1 MSKRPR
7 NTRLTEWRA
16 PAGILCAALLLAG
29 CMVQEERPQPKL
41 VPIQPQAEIP
51 QTQILDVGVRLFDPG
66 IPADVMTDI
75 EQQNKKGIFPDLRRA
90 ESRYLAMNLRNTL
103 ESSGQ
108 WGAVRVIPDMAQF
121 VDVIVTGRIV
131 ESNGKYLKLDISAVD
146 AAGHKWLDNQ
156 RYDGV
161 ADLASYKDNPAL
173 KPRDPFQNLY
183 VKIADDLLAARKKL
197 SVAQVEGLRRL
208 AGLRFAADLAPDPF
222 KAYVADNKGQYAV
235 TRLPAPDDPLYA
247 RIDNIRQR
255 DFALIDTVNDYYS
268 GFSDTIHESY
278 SAWRRD
284 SYDDI
289 TEYEKLNG
297 QAKMRTALGAAA
309 ILAAIFVPSQCS
321 GGDYNCQRIESVAR
335 SAAAIGGTTGILSGL
350 KKRSDAKIKADS
362 IRELATS
369 FQAEV
374 APQVIE
380 VEGRTLR
387 LTGTAEDQYEEWR
400 RLLHTLYVEETG
412 GVVAPP
418 ASAAP
423 TGAAATAPA
432 ASPVAAPVAPAAV
445 VPAATAPA
453 AAKPDAVANPGP
465 GAQPKN

>member
-1 MSKRPR
+1 MRIA
-7 NTRLTEWRA
+7 NTMLRIPAWVLLTVL
-16 PAGILCAALLLAG
+16 PLAA
-29 CMVQEERPQPKL
+29 CVTQEQRPQPKL
-41 VPIQPQAEIP
+41 APLQPQAEIP
-51 QTQILDVGVRLFDPG
+51 QAQLLDVGVRLFDPG

-121 VDVIVTGRIV
+121 VDVIVSGRIV
-131 ESNGKYLKLDISAVD
+131 ESNGKYLKIDVTAVD
-146 AAGHKWLDNQ
+146 AAGHKWLDHKH
-156 RYDGV
+156 YEAL
-161 ADLASYKDNPAL
+161 ADIASYHDKAVT

-183 VKIADDLLAARKKL
+183 VHVADDLLAARQKL
-197 SVAQVEGLRRL
+197 NTAQLESVRRL
-208 AGLRFAADLAPDPF
+208 AGLRFAADLAPDPYH
-222 KAYVADNKGQYAV
+222 AYVSADKQGQYGAV
-235 TRLPAPDDPLYA
+235 RLPAQDDPLFA
-247 RIDNIRQR
+247 RIDSIRQR

-268 GFSDTIHESY
+268 GFSDTIGESY
-278 SAWRRD
+278 AGWRRD

-289 TEYEKLNG
+289 NEYEKLKS
-297 QAKMRTALGAAA
+297 QATTRTALGAAA
-309 ILAAIFVPSQCS
+309 ILAAIFVPSSCRS
-321 GGDYNCQRIESVAR
+321 GDYNCQRIESAVRTVAT
-335 SAAAIGGTTGILSGL
+335 IGGTAGILSGL
-350 KKRSDAKIKADS
+350 KKRSDAKLKRDS

-400 RLLHTLYVEETG
+400 RLLHTLYTEETG
-412 GVVAPP
+412 GV
-418 ASAAP
+418 
-423 TGAAATAPA
+423 
-432 ASPVAAPVAPAAV
+432 AAPVTPDPAS
-445 VPAATAPA
+445 PSGT
-453 AAKPDAVANPGP
+453 